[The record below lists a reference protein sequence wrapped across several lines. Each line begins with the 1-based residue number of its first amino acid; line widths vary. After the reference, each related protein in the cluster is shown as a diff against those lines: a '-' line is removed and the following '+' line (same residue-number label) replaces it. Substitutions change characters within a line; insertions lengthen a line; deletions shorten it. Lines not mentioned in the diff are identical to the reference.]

1 MQEPGSITCWV
12 SDVAARDDDAV
23 RLVWDRFFHR
33 LVALARQHLH
43 RRSWGGVDEE
53 DVALSALDS
62 FIARLGAGEYPR
74 LGSRDDMWKLLAVIT
89 RRKALNVMR
98 QEMAARRGGGQQVGP
113 EFDLLNA
120 FRAEPTPDQAAEVL
134 DEARRLL
141 DVVLANRDSNLRFI
155 ALGKLQGEDNGVL
168 AEQLAVSRRTI
179 ERKLELIRLLW
190 QRDLESRGTRLTD
203 GSWRL

>member
-1 MQEPGSITCWV
+1 MQEPGSITRWV
-12 SDVAARDDDAV
+12 SDLAMRDDDAA

-33 LVALARQHLH
+33 LVALAKQQLQ

-62 FIARLGAGEYPR
+62 FIARRGVGEYPQ
-74 LGSRDDMWKLLAVIT
+74 LGSRDDVWKLLSVIT

-98 QEMAARRGGGQQVGP
+98 REMADRRGGGQQAGQ
-113 EFDLLNA
+113 EFDLINA

-141 DVVLANRDSNLRFI
+141 DVVLANRDSNLRVI

-168 AEQLAVSRRTI
+168 AKQLAVSRRTI

-190 QRDLESRGTRLTD
+190 EQDLESRGNRNAN
-203 GSWRL
+203 GS

>member
-1 MQEPGSITCWV
+1 V
-12 SDVAARDDDAV
+12 RDDDAA
-23 RLVWDRFFHR
+23 RHVWDRFFHG
-33 LVALARQHLH
+33 LVAIAKQQLR

-62 FIARLGAGEYPR
+62 FIARREAGGYPL
-74 LGSRDDMWKLLAVIT
+74 LGSRDDVWKLLSVIT
-89 RRKALNVMR
+89 RRKALNAMR
-98 QEMAARRGGGQQVGP
+98 REMADRRGAGRQVEQ

-120 FRAEPTPDQAAEVL
+120 FRAETTPDQAAEVL

-141 DVVLANRDSNLRFI
+141 DVVLAGRESNLRVI

-168 AEQLAVSRRTI
+168 AKQLAVSRRTI

-190 QRDLESRGTRLTD
+190 EQDLEARETSTAHGN
-203 GSWRL
+203 